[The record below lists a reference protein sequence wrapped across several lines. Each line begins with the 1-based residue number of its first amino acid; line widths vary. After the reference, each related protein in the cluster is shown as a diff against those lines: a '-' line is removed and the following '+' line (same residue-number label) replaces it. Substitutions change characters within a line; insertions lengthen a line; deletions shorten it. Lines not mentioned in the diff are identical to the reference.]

1 MVLVTAELEREVPM
15 SAHHLTHAS
24 VPEIPAPIVI
34 LPEPPTSPDAGA
46 LLWGYLDDI
55 ISRYYQRPAT
65 AAEIQGSLNDDPSG
79 DLVPPH
85 GLFLVAR
92 DPATT
97 LLGCIGLR
105 VVQDGLGEVKRVFV
119 SPSARGRGLGGLLL
133 DEVER
138 AARELGVTRLRL
150 DTRTD
155 LVESRRLYASHGYH
169 EVEPFNTSQYA
180 QHWFSK
186 TLD

>member
-1 MVLVTAELEREVPM
+1 MALVTADFEREVPM

-24 VPEIPAPIVI
+24 VPEILAPIVI
-34 LPEPPTSPDAGA
+34 LPEPPTSPDAKA
-46 LLWGYLDDI
+46 LLWAYLDDI
-55 ISRYYQRPAT
+55 ISRYYERPAT
-65 AAEIQGSLNDDPSG
+65 AAEVQGSLDDDPSD
-79 DLVPPH
+79 DLVPPL

-92 DPATT
+92 DPST

-105 VVQDGLGEVKRVFV
+105 VVQGGLGEVKRVFV
-119 SPSARGRGLGGLLL
+119 SPSARGRGLGGRLLG
-133 DEVER
+133 EVER
-138 AARELGVTRLRL
+138 QARELGVTRLRL

-169 EVEPFNTSQYA
+169 EVEPFNTGQYA